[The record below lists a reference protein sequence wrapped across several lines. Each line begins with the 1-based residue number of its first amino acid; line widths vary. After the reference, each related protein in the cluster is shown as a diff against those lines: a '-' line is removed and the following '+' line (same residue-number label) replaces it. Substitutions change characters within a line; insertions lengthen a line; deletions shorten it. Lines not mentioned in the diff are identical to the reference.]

1 MLISSSCVSSNV
13 GAVGEGEDFE
23 IPLWFRLESN

>member
-13 GAVGEGEDFE
+13 GVVGEGEDFE
-23 IPLWFRLESN
+23 IPLWLRLEAN